1 MDAHERALADWL
13 DGEADATTAAML
25 VATTGTSA
33 SIRLVELARLEREL
47 AAVLAPVDLQA
58 RVRATIVDDSGQ
70 YAARVMGEVRRHAT
84 RPSARRRAARRRP
97 AWWTLG
103 VGALAAAA
111 LVVALLRSSQPTPV
125 PSSPTIVATPMR
137 ASAHAELAIAT
148 GPLRVNRDGTSRD
161 LAAGG
166 KVLVG
171 DELHVG
177 SASGVRWSDGT
188 MLTIAA
194 GSVLVLDADAAGQ
207 RIDLRR
213 GGFAA
218 AVTPQPAGRPLR
230 LIAPRLRAVV
240 VGTELDLRSTATG
253 DRLAVRSGRVEVQ
266 GEDGASTTLGA
277 GQWAEA
283 RLDAALVTGE
293 GGAWSLGHAWV
304 ETVTLGEVLRDGA
317 GRASG
322 VRSVAADARQNS
334 QWFAP
339 DQTICIQSDQNGPRG
354 PPYLARLPAGFRL
367 TLRVRAAR
375 AGRIAVTLAPP
386 RHHAEVTDAGA
397 IDLPI
402 GPTSSEIVL
411 TADRFTAG
419 GAPPLMADYPLWTLC
434 VFGFAAGRL
443 ELTTVAIDPPP
454 AP

>member
-13 DGEADATTAAML
+13 DGDADATTAAML

-33 SIRLVELARLEREL
+33 PTRLVELARLEREL
-47 AAVLAPVDLQA
+47 AAVLAPIDLQA
-58 RVRATIVDDSGQ
+58 RVRVTIADDSGR
-70 YAARVMGEVRRHAT
+70 YAALVMGEVRRHAR
-84 RPSARRRAARRRP
+84 RPSPRRRAARRSP
-97 AWWTLG
+97 AWWLLG

-111 LVVALLRSSQPTPV
+111 LVFALLRSSPPAPVPTSPTMVATPV
-125 PSSPTIVATPMR
+125 PAV
-137 ASAHAELAIAT
+137 AHAELAIAT

-166 KVLVG
+166 RVLAG
-171 DELHVG
+171 DELHAV

-188 MLTIAA
+188 TLLIAA
-194 GSVLVLDADAAGQ
+194 DSVLVLDADAAGQ
-207 RIDLRR
+207 RIDLRS
-213 GGFAA
+213 GGFVA

-240 VGTELDLRSTATG
+240 VGTDLDLRSTATG
-253 DRLAVRSGRVEVQ
+253 DRLGVRSGRVEVQ

-277 GQWAEA
+277 GQWAAA
-283 RLDAALVTGE
+283 RLGAALVTGE

-304 ETVTLGEVLRDGA
+304 ETVTLGEVLRDAA

-322 VRSVAADARQNS
+322 VRSVPADARQNN

-339 DQTICIQSDQNGPRG
+339 DQTICIQSDQNDPGG

-367 TLRVRAAR
+367 TLRVRAER

-386 RHHAEVTDAGA
+386 RHHAEASDAGA
-397 IDLPI
+397 LDLLI
-402 GPTSSEIVL
+402 GPTWSEIVL
-411 TADRFTAG
+411 TADRFTGG
-419 GAPPLMADYPLWTLC
+419 GASPPMAGYPLWTLC

-443 ELTTVAIDPPP
+443 ELTVVAIDPPP